1 MSARVFVATLALV
14 ITLPASDLAALA
26 TPVSAGRTTEAVA
39 TVATVPDDTINEFLP
54 EERGLGECISAVPK
68 PGCGSSA
75 RGGWRQGVVLLA
87 ILAGLGVIAWRVV
100 VSSRR
105 ARREFSSSRTPDATT
120 ARVEP
125 DGDPAP

>member
-26 TPVSAGRTTEAVA
+26 TPVSAGRTTGAVA
-39 TVATVPDDTINEFLP
+39 TMPDDTINEFLP

-75 RGGWRQGVVLLA
+75 RGGWRQGLVLLA

-105 ARREFSSSRTPDATT
+105 ARREFSSSRTPGATT

>member
-26 TPVSAGRTTEAVA
+26 TPVSAGRTTETVT
-39 TVATVPDDTINEFLP
+39 TVATVPDGTINEFLP

-105 ARREFSSSRTPDATT
+105 ARREFSSSRTPGATT